1 MEAQNLVANSR
12 ANIMKEKDTLVQLS
26 GVKNIGTNIWK
37 I

>member
-26 GVKNIGTNIWK
+26 RVQNIGTNMWK